1 MIMVVVSFSIL
12 ILVVFRIDARGL
24 WLVLAL
30 AAVTHSVSGSL
41 TGFIFLPLPLS
52 VLSPP
57 PLPSLLL
64 HPPLHLLLSGI
75 IVWDIFV
82 GRVYLLWFVVV
93 F

>member
-1 MIMVVVSFSIL
+1 MGVVLFSIL

-24 WLVLAL
+24 WLVFTLAT
-30 AAVTHSVSGSL
+30 VTHNVFESL
-41 TGFIFLPLPLS
+41 TGFIFLPLPML

-57 PLPSLLL
+57 PPPPLLL
-64 HPPLHLLLSGI
+64 HPLLRLLLSGI

-82 GRVYLLWFVVV
+82 GRVYLLYFVVV